1 MFLSVVRSAIKG
13 GNLCTMQTVNA
24 SGSFY
29 FVLQVFFNVVRSETE
44 GGNLSETVNASLN
57 FKGADISLV
66 SPLAERE
73 ILSTQFACLKLLLN
87 Q

>member
-1 MFLSVVRSAIKG
+1 MFLSVVRSSIEG
-13 GNLCTMQTVNA
+13 GNLCTMQ
-24 SGSFY
+24 
-29 FVLQVFFNVVRSETE
+29 
-44 GGNLSETVNASLN
+44 TVNASLN
-57 FKGADISLV
+57 FKGADISFV

>member
-1 MFLSVVRSAIKG
+1 
-13 GNLCTMQTVNA
+13 MQ
-24 SGSFY
+24 
-29 FVLQVFFNVVRSETE
+29 
-44 GGNLSETVNASLN
+44 TVNASLN

-66 SPLAERE
+66 SPLAKIE